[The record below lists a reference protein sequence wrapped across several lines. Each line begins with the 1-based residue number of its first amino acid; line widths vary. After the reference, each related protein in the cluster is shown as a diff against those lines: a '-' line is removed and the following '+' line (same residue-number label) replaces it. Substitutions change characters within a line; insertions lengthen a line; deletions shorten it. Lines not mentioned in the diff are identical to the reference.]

1 MKKKKLGNTGIE
13 VSEFGFGV
21 MTIGSSQLD
30 LPLEEGA
37 ELIRYGLEN
46 GLHFLDTAQ
55 YYETYTYIR

>member
-37 ELIRYGLEN
+37 ELIR
-46 GLHFLDTAQ
+46 
-55 YYETYTYIR
+55 